1 MMQIIEIY
9 AYFVG
14 KNHLVVIF
22 LWVFFPGKQIFFIT
36 IFERSRSCDSGT
48 EFKNVSVRTFQL
60 VSITGDIRSRA
71 DKTHVANKDIPEF
84 RKFIKL
90 VVSQFGTEWRYT
102 AFAGNRYR

>member
-1 MMQIIEIY
+1 MQIIEIY

-22 LWVFFPGKQIFFIT
+22 LRVFFSGKQILFIT
-36 IFERSRSCDSGT
+36 IFERSWPCDSGT

-60 VSITGDIRSRA
+60 VGITGYIRSRA
-71 DKTHVANKDIPEF
+71 DKTHVADKDIPKF

-90 VVSQFGTEWRYT
+90 VVPQFGEIGR
-102 AFAGNRYR
+102 AHV